1 MQPEYLFVDEIEHIT
16 PEN

>member
-1 MQPEYLFVDEIEHIT
+1 MQPEYLFVDEIEHLK